1 MPVPNGLVMT
11 GFEISTTINKPI
23 DIVAQALNN
32 AGNFPYWQTD
42 LERFEVVKGGPNQVG
57 SIGRL
62 HYSQKGR
69 SYIMEDRLIY
79 CEPGKKYVSEVE
91 GDAIFARVETTLQP
105 LNDNTKM
112 TLRWSG
118 KGKILFLRLFLPFLR
133 SKMAKHAKEE
143 LEIFKQLV
151 EERGANFSKLPEGGV

>member
-1 MPVPNGLVMT
+1 MT
-11 GFEISTTINKPI
+11 SFEISTEINKPV
-23 DIVAQALNN
+23 DIVTAALNN
-32 AGNFPYWQTD
+32 ADNFPYWQND
-42 LERFEVVKGGPNQVG
+42 LERFEVVKGGPDQVG

-91 GDAIFARVETTLQP
+91 GDALFARVETTLQS

-133 SKMAKHAKEE
+133 GKIAKQAKKE
-143 LEIFKQLV
+143 LEMFKQLV
-151 EERGANFSKLPEGGV
+151 EERGANFSKLPEGDV